1 MMSHLNLTMLSLE
14 WKNQKKR
21 AKRSDYCCLTQET
34 ALPICKWPFDRRH
47 RLARKGTR
55 RMQFAIDL
63 PPFGPFSDPHLVAQL
78 AEIAEEAGWHGF
90 FLWDHMNY
98 RLDGL
103 PEPVAIAD
111 PWIMLAAIAL
121 RTTSIKLGSMVTP
134 LPRRRPWKVA
144 REAVTLDRLSGGR
157 LVLGVGLGSDYDGE
171 YHDFGETTETKVH
184 AEKLDEGLA
193 ILTRLWSGEQVSYQ
207 GRQYQLSPMQFL
219 PIPLQQPRIPI
230 WVAGIWPHTKPFRR
244 AAQFDGVYPQQRG
257 RPLTPEDFQ
266 QILAFIQ
273 TQRTRS
279 TPFEA
284 LAFGLTS
291 GTNKASDAAHVAAF
305 AQAGATWWLEHFA
318 PQHTV
323 EQVRCRIKL
332 GPPRL

>member
-47 RLARKGTR
+47 RLARKGKR
-55 RMQFAIDL
+55 RMQFALDL
-63 PPFGPFSDPHLVAQL
+63 PPFCPFTDPHLVPQFAP
-78 AEIAEEAGWHGF
+78 IPPEAGSPGF

-98 RLDGL
+98 RLDGS

-121 RTTSIKLGSMVTP
+121 RTTSIKLGPMVTP

-184 AEKLDEGLA
+184 AEKLHEGLA
-193 ILTRLWSGEQVSYQ
+193 ILTRLRRGEQVRYH
-207 GRQYQLSPMQFL
+207 GLPYQLSAMQVF
-219 PIPLQQPRIPI
+219 PIPVPPPRIPI
-230 WVAGIWPHTKPFRR
+230 
-244 AAQFDGVYPQQRG
+244 
-257 RPLTPEDFQ
+257 
-266 QILAFIQ
+266 
-273 TQRTRS
+273 
-279 TPFEA
+279 
-284 LAFGLTS
+284 
-291 GTNKASDAAHVAAF
+291 
-305 AQAGATWWLEHFA
+305 
-318 PQHTV
+318 
-323 EQVRCRIKL
+323 
-332 GPPRL
+332 